1 MLNNVDISRKA
12 DFCDHRYNMNTAK
25 NSISHCGAMRS
36 SFNCA
41 HTFTSDKDAHVW
53 LATKSH
59 TWTEDLDR
67 NQNQIR
73 DYGALKPLKHNL
85 SIVIEKDEGELVND
99 EAKTASTTN
108 ALPSLKEATE
118 LKCNG
123 STSDTASVIQINV
136 NDQEQDDQRRNPSSA
151 AGVKTFDEITFI
163 GTVAPSSDSSD
174 NIPIT
179 PPADFQPCERLP
191 RKWDDMEVLPN
202 SDSTARL
209 AEIIS
214 TRGDDNDVVT
224 DIFQLEAKT
233 KELHPRCYTHLS
245 ERRCEGIDHLQ
256 EQENATENRQ
266 VQECVNYVSSLVPT
280 PRFCGEHLEVVD
292 ALDKKIISDEFV
304 LIVTPDI
311 TPEGNKKPEKSQKG
325 LQKQAT
331 GTVQAVINAVTVPE
345 ELPISCANV
354 QNLKNGEKTP
364 TTFVKPAYWNKE
376 DSEGICMVDSP
387 GSELMRSALSNLQ
400 DEFRSCQTL
409 EELEVDLVE
418 SDLKA
423 HTTRERK
430 ISASCSNLLDGAERP
445 SEEPSGQSINRCVKE
460 LLEEMAEH
468 LADEHADSHT
478 NKTQQAS
485 VTDLYSEMRRSFPI
499 ASTVPVVEIV
509 SRQPNALTV
518 ELKNLANTSSAA
530 PNADATSNMEC
541 KSGCLKPT
549 PKHESNV
556 AKLEKLAAAQKAAAC
571 LSNVRTAAAAA
582 GHSTRHSSFS
592 NTSARESVRKW
603 QSKARST
610 RQYFF
615 NKWKDLMKAEHVISG
630 SSAGAATKDTTTS
643 SNTTDTTNAQP
654 VASFSATNTQPKPT
668 STGKYAANG
677 RQKLESGE
685 EGVEHYEGVSGMAS
699 IAQHPPMTAPSSS
712 SHHHA
717 NSIGN
722 APSGGQPAPMPHHGA
737 HPSSS
742 SSHHTSGA
750 SSHGG
755 HRSGISS
762 SRVQGRSR
770 TADDPHIGK
779 YKLLK
784 TIGKGNFAKVKLAK
798 HIPTGIEV
806 AIKIID
812 KTALNPSSLHKLFRE
827 VKIMK
832 QLDHPNIVKLYQVM
846 ETDQTLYL
854 VMEYAS
860 GGEVFDY
867 LVAHGR
873 MKEKEARAKFRQ
885 IVSAV
890 QYLHQKN
897 IIHRDLKAENLL
909 LDSDMNIKIA
919 DFGFSNQFVVG
930 NKLDTF
936 CGSPP
941 YAAPELFQ
949 GKKYDGPE
957 VDVWSLGVILYTLV
971 SGSLPFDG
979 QNLKELR
986 ERVLR
991 GKYRIPFYMSTDCE
1005 NLLKKFLVLNP
1016 ARRGTLETIMK
1027 DRWMNIGYEEDELK
1041 PFAEPKRDLKDENRI
1056 NRMQQMGYS
1065 RNAVVNSLEKGSFDD
1080 LHATYILLGEK
1091 KQEPQKYAPRSMSA
1105 QVPSTKGPR
1114 RSSQNEAQAQATGI
1128 IPPPPPASLG
1138 VTDVHVT
1145 PPGPPRPVPALAQVA
1160 LRQGAVPPTGRQAL
1174 SMQPGHILPGYG
1186 QNMITASGT
1195 GVRAGSVAVPGTR
1208 KASAP
1213 GRVPLAKLATRAPD
1227 MQRYTFQPSELKG
1240 SPLNSGGS
1248 SSARGAPT
1256 SSLTTGASQPKNSIG
1271 LTNVTNA
1278 PLQQLQKSGSISAPP
1293 NEPSIKEDE
1302 DENSESTA
1310 TSGTTRAGGAPSPVV
1325 PVSGV
1330 AAGNI
1335 TATVVSTPAT
1345 GDTTAH
1351 VQLHSE
1357 NKPSLHQSPSMPPAV
1372 MKNLSVNEPP
1382 STPRSES
1389 PKMTKSATG
1398 NPLAPTTTQTP
1409 QQLQPTPQVQ
1419 QTPSPQSTQNA
1430 AVQNSPFPRHTR
1442 NRQTFHGKTEH
1453 NKGNLD
1459 GEEGDVEVPHT
1470 GAQSTGNG
1478 GPRGSFL
1485 SKLTK
1490 LTRRPSLASASSSTG
1505 ATAAANYHHVPASYL
1520 SSAPPPDASAYYSGA
1535 PATVSYHM
1543 PTRRAPIM
1551 GIAEGSVMSTGVAQ
1565 TMSPGV
1571 GTGMPSAA
1579 GRGGTL
1585 GPASGGTTM
1594 AQLAAQQQHAG
1605 ATGFPPHSGAV
1616 ATGAATTNPSGEEVK
1631 PRSLRFTWSMK
1642 TTSSLAPE
1650 EMMKEIRKVLDQNNC
1665 DYEQRERYL
1674 LLCVH
1679 GDPNTDSLVQWEME
1693 VCKLPRLSLNGVR
1706 FKRISGTSIGFKN
1719 IASKIAQELNL

>member
-1 MLNNVDISRKA
+1 MPIEASIQKTAQLSDTNQPTIIVVHDVDGDEHGR
-12 DFCDHRYNMNTAK
+12 
-25 NSISHCGAMRS
+25 
-36 SFNCA
+36 
-41 HTFTSDKDAHVW
+41 
-53 LATKSH
+53 L
-59 TWTEDLDR
+59 TWTKR
-67 NQNQIR
+67 
-73 DYGALKPLKHNL
+73 L
-85 SIVIEKDEGELVND
+85 SKSIHRR
-99 EAKTASTTN
+99 S
-108 ALPSLKEATE
+108 
-118 LKCNG
+118 G
-123 STSDTASVIQINV
+123 SFLN
-136 NDQEQDDQRRNPSSA
+136 
-151 AGVKTFDEITFI
+151 
-163 GTVAPSSDSSD
+163 
-174 NIPIT
+174 
-179 PPADFQPCERLP
+179 
-191 RKWDDMEVLPN
+191 
-202 SDSTARL
+202 
-209 AEIIS
+209 
-214 TRGDDNDVVT
+214 
-224 DIFQLEAKT
+224 
-233 KELHPRCYTHLS
+233 
-245 ERRCEGIDHLQ
+245 
-256 EQENATENRQ
+256 
-266 VQECVNYVSSLVPT
+266 SLVPFRKTGTDHSHNKRHSPSPLTT
-280 PRFCGEHLEVVD
+280 PRQRRRASATPAVCYNTLNERGELQT
-292 ALDKKIISDEFV
+292 
-304 LIVTPDI
+304 IVQC
-311 TPEGNKKPEKSQKG
+311 EKQRQRS
-325 LQKQAT
+325 ADRIF
-331 GTVQAVINAVTVPE
+331 VINGT
-345 ELPISCANV
+345 
-354 QNLKNGEKTP
+354 K
-364 TTFVKPAYWNKE
+364 
-376 DSEGICMVDSP
+376 
-387 GSELMRSALSNLQ
+387 
-400 DEFRSCQTL
+400 
-409 EELEVDLVE
+409 
-418 SDLKA
+418 
-423 HTTRERK
+423 
-430 ISASCSNLLDGAERP
+430 
-445 SEEPSGQSINRCVKE
+445 
-460 LLEEMAEH
+460 
-468 LADEHADSHT
+468 
-478 NKTQQAS
+478 
-485 VTDLYSEMRRSFPI
+485 
-499 ASTVPVVEIV
+499 
-509 SRQPNALTV
+509 
-518 ELKNLANTSSAA
+518 
-530 PNADATSNMEC
+530 
-541 KSGCLKPT
+541 
-549 PKHESNV
+549 
-556 AKLEKLAAAQKAAAC
+556 
-571 LSNVRTAAAAA
+571 
-582 GHSTRHSSFS
+582 
-592 NTSARESVRKW
+592 
-603 QSKARST
+603 
-610 RQYFF
+610 
-615 NKWKDLMKAEHVISG
+615 EHVISG